1 MAIATVFIGFFSG
14 WLIVPAPASYLFSK
28 YGFNL
33 TMLDG
38 STSDA
43 CAPAWCHIFLPRW
56 ERVEEKNLPEHIS
69 LKESLKQVLTDCKV
83 LIHYILL
90 PFKDLATRG
99 N

>member
-33 TMLDG
+33 TMLMV
-38 STSDA
+38 
-43 CAPAWCHIFLPRW
+43 APLMLVHLLGVIFFSQD
-56 ERVEEKNLPEHIS
+56 EQRVEKKNLPEHIS

-83 LIHYILL
+83 LIYYICYLL
-90 PFKDLATRG
+90 RT
-99 N
+99 